1 MDARLASV
9 FTAMPAIVQSYD
21 PASQSVDVQ
30 PAVRSRYEDET
41 GSTVVEALPVI
52 PLVPVVFPGGGGYRV
67 TFPIQK
73 GDQCLLVF
81 ANCSIDRW
89 LRAGGVVDPQDD
101 RRHTIN
107 DAFAIFAARDFGHAL
122 RNAPTDRMSLG
133 YDTGPTI
140 EISQSSVLLGGND
153 ASDPVA
159 RKSDLAALAATFNSH
174 THVVQNGTPPSPIG
188 TAIVTTDTMSTPSC
202 SSVVKAK

>member
-1 MDARLASV
+1 MDARLAGL
-9 FTAMPAIVQSYD
+9 FTCMPGVVQSYD
-21 PASQSVDVQ
+21 SATQSVDVQ

-41 GSTVVEALPVI
+41 GATVVEPLPVI

-73 GDQCLLVF
+73 GDTCLLVF

-101 RRHTIN
+101 RRHTLN
-107 DAFAIFAARDFGHAL
+107 DAFAIFCARDFGHAL

-133 YDTGPTI
+133 YDTGATI
-140 EISQSSVLLGGND
+140 EINSSSVLLGGND

-159 RKSDLAALAATFNSH
+159 RKSDLDA
-174 THVVQNGTPPSPIG
+174 VVQALNGHGHAAFGATPTSVTYLGTFPI
-188 TAIVTTDTMSTPSC
+188 STPSG